1 MADATFKPFQI
12 RNRQYRW
19 ELEITSKRLW
29 KLDYAGINTKLKLF
43 VSDKASHGR
52 PWLLISFP
60 VSLASQ
66 LPIRNLSNQTL
77 QMYWGERIIHWW

>member
-12 RNRQYRW
+12 RNRW

-43 VSDKASHGR
+43 VSDKASS
-52 PWLLISFP
+52 W
-60 VSLASQ
+60 
-66 LPIRNLSNQTL
+66 
-77 QMYWGERIIHWW
+77 